1 MTSPRAADRAESWRA
16 PPLARITSL
25 LLATALSCAALA
37 AALAAPATTAAA
49 AVESGGPALERP
61 RTEIENLARMRPG
74 AQRLTLALIGSL
86 AFLESA
92 LLWRQ
97 HVMRRRIEQRLT
109 MVGRRL
115 AFVGQAAR
123 LGILELESL
132 EGPVWA
138 NAELRRLFSLALRA
152 PLTLDSILAG
162 IQREDRHAL
171 QQAIRRALD
180 SAEPVPVEVRLAAGD
195 GPARWVALTFERH
208 NLDQAPSGTVLGG
221 IAREVTDR
229 KHMEGELLKQRQ
241 QLAHLARVSIL
252 GELSGAL
259 AHELNQPLTS
269 ILSNAEAAQHFLGDK
284 NLDLDEVRDILRDIV
299 SDDKRAGDVI
309 RRLRALL
316 MRGEA
321 QLQRVEIE
329 QLLHDVLMLEHS
341 DLIARNIRLKT
352 RIPDYL
358 PAVRADRIA
367 LQQVLLNLLLNACE
381 AMSATAPQER
391 IVEVLAT
398 MTEDGRQ
405 VRLSVID
412 RGRGIN
418 PDQLDHI
425 FDPFFTTKR
434 EGLGVGLAICRSII
448 TAHAGRIWA
457 TNGTDRGAAFHFTV
471 PVFEEQRHEHSI
483 PQGLHR

>member
-1 MTSPRAADRAESWRA
+1 MRACVRVTTTRRA
-16 PPLARITSL
+16 PSAARIL
-25 LLATALSCAALA
+25 PALIASAFCSMAG
-37 AALAAPATTAAA
+37 AAPLPNIAPTARE
-49 AVESGGPALERP
+49 VPAPEPSSALPERP
-61 RTEIENLARMRPG
+61 RTEIESLARMRPG

-97 HVMRRRIEQRLT
+97 HIMRRRVEQRLA
-109 MVGRRL
+109 MFGRRL

-138 NAELRRLFSLALRA
+138 NPELRRLFSLAARA
-152 PLTLDSILAG
+152 PLTLDAVLAR
-162 IQREDRHAL
+162 IHADDRHAL

-180 SAEPVPVEVRLAAGD
+180 RPEAVPIEVRLLSGD
-195 GPARWVALTFERH
+195 RQPRWVALSFERH
-208 NLDQAPSGTVLGG
+208 NLDPSSPGGVLGG

-229 KHMEGELLKQRQ
+229 KYMEGELLKQRQ

-316 MRGEA
+316 TRGEA

-329 QLLHDVLMLEHS
+329 QLLHDVLTLEHS

-381 AMSATAPQER
+381 AMSTNAPDDR
-391 IVEVLAT
+391 IVEVLAA
-398 MTEDGRQ
+398 MTEDGHQ
-405 VRLSVID
+405 VRLSVVD

-418 PDQLDHI
+418 PEQLDHI
-425 FDPFFTTKR
+425 FDPFFTTKS

-457 TNGTDRGAAFHFTV
+457 TNGTEQGAAFHFTV
-471 PVFEEQRHEHSI
+471 PVFEEQRHEHAI
-483 PQGLHR
+483 AQGLHR

>member
-1 MTSPRAADRAESWRA
+1 MRKA
-16 PPLARITSL
+16 PPLARLTPIL
-25 LLATALSCAALA
+25 MIAALWCTPLAAMHAAPTAGA
-37 AALAAPATTAAA
+37 AAM
-49 AVESGGPALERP
+49 ESGGAALERP

-97 HVMRRRIEQRLT
+97 HVMRRRTEQRLT

-138 NAELRRLFSLALRA
+138 NAELRRLLSLAARA
-152 PLTLDSILAG
+152 PLTLESILAS
-162 IQREDRHAL
+162 IHREDRHAL
-171 QQAIRRALD
+171 QQTIRRALD
-180 SAEPVPVEVRLAAGD
+180 SAEPVPVEVRLAGGD
-195 GPARWVALTFERH
+195 GQPRWVALTFERH
-208 NLDQAPSGTVLGG
+208 NLDLASGTALGG

-229 KHMEGELLKQRQ
+229 KHMESELLKQRQ

-398 MTEDGRQ
+398 MTEDGHQ

-418 PDQLDHI
+418 PEQLDHI

-471 PVFEEQRHEHSI
+471 PVFEEQRHEHAI